1 MSDSDPNSI
10 FFFFALELS
19 IVNVI
24 TIFREINKVC
34 TRIETKN
41 INVVYKLFFFN
52 FAYRVTLQFNDVLL
66 TIVPLV

>member
-41 INVVYKLFFFN
+41 INVVYKLFFF
-52 FAYRVTLQFNDVLL
+52 
-66 TIVPLV
+66 